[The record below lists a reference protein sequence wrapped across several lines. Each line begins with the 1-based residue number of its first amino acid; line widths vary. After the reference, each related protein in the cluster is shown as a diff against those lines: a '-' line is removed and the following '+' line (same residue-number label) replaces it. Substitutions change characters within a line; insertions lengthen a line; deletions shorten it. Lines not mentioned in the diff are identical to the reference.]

1 MHLAKILIGDVMTT
15 FKRNFSFLDK
25 DDIKKNISKNIR
37 KYREEAGITQ
47 EQLAIDIGISPDYLR
62 RFETNNGKEGLSIH
76 SLYKISVVLDIPVD
90 KFLE

>member
-1 MHLAKILIGDVMTT
+1 MHLAKILIGDTMTT
-15 FKRNFSFLDK
+15 FKRDFSFLDK

-62 RFETNNGKEGLSIH
+62 RFETNSGKEGLSIH

>member
-1 MHLAKILIGDVMTT
+1 MTT
-15 FKRNFSFLDK
+15 FKRDFSFLDK

>member
-1 MHLAKILIGDVMTT
+1 MIL
-15 FKRNFSFLDK
+15 
-25 DDIKKNISKNIR
+25 KKNISKNIR

>member
-1 MHLAKILIGDVMTT
+1 MTT
-15 FKRNFSFLDK
+15 FKKDFSFLDK

-62 RFETNNGKEGLSIH
+62 RFETNSGKEGLSIH

>member
-1 MHLAKILIGDVMTT
+1 MTT
-15 FKRNFSFLDK
+15 FKRDFSFLDK

-62 RFETNNGKEGLSIH
+62 RFVTNNGKEGLSIH

>member
-1 MHLAKILIGDVMTT
+1 MTT
-15 FKRNFSFLDK
+15 FKRDFSFLDK

-62 RFETNNGKEGLSIH
+62 RFETNNGKE
-76 SLYKISVVLDIPVD
+76 
-90 KFLE
+90 

>member
-1 MHLAKILIGDVMTT
+1 MTT
-15 FKRNFSFLDK
+15 FKRDFSFLDK

-62 RFETNNGKEGLSIH
+62 KFETNNGKEGLSIH

>member
-1 MHLAKILIGDVMTT
+1 MTT
-15 FKRNFSFLDK
+15 FKRDFSFLDK

-62 RFETNNGKEGLSIH
+62 RFETNSGKE
-76 SLYKISVVLDIPVD
+76 
-90 KFLE
+90 

>member
-15 FKRNFSFLDK
+15 FKRDFSFLDK
-25 DDIKKNISKNIR
+25 DDIKKNIR

>member
-1 MHLAKILIGDVMTT
+1 MTT
-15 FKRNFSFLDK
+15 FKRDFSFLDK

-76 SLYKISVVLDIPVD
+76 SLYKIYVVLDIPVD

>member
-1 MHLAKILIGDVMTT
+1 MHLTKILIGDVMTT
-15 FKRNFSFLDK
+15 FKRDFSFLDK